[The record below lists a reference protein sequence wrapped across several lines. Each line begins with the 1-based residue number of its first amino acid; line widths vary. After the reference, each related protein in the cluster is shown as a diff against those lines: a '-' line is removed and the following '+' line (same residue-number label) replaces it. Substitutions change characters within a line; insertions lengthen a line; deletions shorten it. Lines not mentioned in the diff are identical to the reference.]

1 MNELKTAS
9 KTLMSTEVAEMMG
22 KRHDSILRMIEG
34 SKDGKDIGIKP
45 ILEKANFVVSE
56 YFIESSYKTDGNNKT
71 YKCFKCT
78 KLGCEMLGN
87 KLQGEKGILF
97 TAAYVK
103 KFNEMEVSLKAEIPT
118 NSYMIEDPIKRAER
132 WIEEQKEKQALEAKT
147 QEQAEEI
154 KVLEPKAKF
163 ADAIS
168 DAEHCILVREMA
180 KILKQNNIDIGEKRL
195 YALLR
200 NKGLLIKKANA
211 SDYNNP
217 TQDAMDKELFRV
229 KNTVVGTNPSK
240 SFVTT
245 TTKITPKGQQYILNK
260 FLNKEWTV

>member
-1 MNELKTAS
+1 MENQIINLSRTIDS
-9 KTLMSTEVAEMMG
+9 REVAEM
-22 KRHDSILRMIEG
+22 L
-34 SKDGKDIGIKP
+34 GKDHANLLKDIQGSGKNLGIIP
-45 ILEKANFVVSE
+45 VLEKGNFHVSE
-56 YFIESSYKTDGNNKT
+56 YFVESSYKIEGNNKT
-71 YKCFKCT
+71 YKCYGCT

-163 ADAIS
+163 ADAVS
-168 DAEHCILVREMA
+168 DADNCILIREMA
-180 KILKQNNIDIGEKRL
+180 KILKQSGIDIGEKRL
-195 YALLR
+195 YTLLR

-211 SDYNNP
+211 SDYNSP
-217 TQDAMDKELFRV
+217 TQDAMDKGLFRV
-229 KNTVVGTNPSK
+229 KASVINTNPST
-240 SFVTT
+240 SFTT
-245 TTKITPKGQQYILNK
+245 NTTKITPKGQQYILNK
-260 FLNKEWTV
+260 FLNKEWTI